1 MPDRTRKRTSKRAR
15 YTPVHGLGA
24 VLLGLLFLATS
35 LFVVLLSADII
46 PPNPSFRR
54 SLPLRWYVGSTG
66 CLFAAASVLGVIEG
80 VRGVLWQRRR
90 TRILASRP
98 GAAWLADYR
107 WNQKGAADRVLW
119 KAIGTLLGVIVAS
132 TFLVPATYFIFLSF
146 TQEGFGIRVDI
157 SMFGIALFDLVA
169 LGFLARAGHLLRRW
183 HIYGS
188 GLLVFNRF
196 PFFLGESLEASFRT
210 SRTLTGCRSF
220 EATLRCIEERYRTTT
235 GVHGRRG
242 RNGLRASV
250 RRHDPELRGPL
261 RGAWP
266 RVRCLLAF
274 RSPRTHAPR
283 SLLTSPPTYWE
294 IEIMVDRAG
303 VDYKAAFLVPVY
315 AKT

>member
-242 RNGLRASV
+242 EMVCEQVYADTIRI
-250 RRHDPELRGPL
+250 E
-261 RGAWP
+261 GA
-266 RVRCLLAF
+266 A
-274 RSPRTHAPR
+274 AR
-283 SLLTSPPTYWE
+283 SLAARSVPVSFSLPADARSTKLADKPPTYWE